1 MLHRRAQINIPTISA
16 VTQFQKEPMKHLSAQ
31 WKNKMSTDEIID
43 VQRICLPFF
52 LLSFRCTNPWGCD
65 SWTAFLHT
73 DHSTFIH
80 LFIFIAI
87 LMVSIRWLLTF
98 ALTAVILLP
107 HAAPAFCLV
116 ITYFNH
122 SRPSHLSYILLAAP
136 SCGAWSLQLH
146 GFSNLGLC
154 TLLSHSFWLLLLA
167 RWLNVCF
174 RW

>member
-1 MLHRRAQINIPTISA
+1 MLHRKLIYKQFLLLHSFRKHQWNISVLNGKTKCQQIKSLMFSN
-16 VTQFQKEPMKHLSAQ
+16 LSA
-31 WKNKMSTDEIID
+31 
-43 VQRICLPFF
+43 FF
-52 LLSFRCTNPWGCD
+52 LLSFRCTKPWGCA

-107 HAAPAFCLV
+107 HAATAFCLV

-146 GFSNLGLC
+146 GCSFMVFLTDLGLC
-154 TLLSHSFWLLLLA
+154 TLLDPRYLFLSFL
-167 RWLNVCF
+167 F
-174 RW
+174 IYF